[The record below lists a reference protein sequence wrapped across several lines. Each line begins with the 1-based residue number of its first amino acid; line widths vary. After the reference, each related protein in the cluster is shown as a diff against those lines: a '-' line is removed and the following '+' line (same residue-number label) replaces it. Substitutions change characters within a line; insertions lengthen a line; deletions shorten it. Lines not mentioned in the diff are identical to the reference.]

1 VLDFDLKRKKEQ
13 LRNKL
18 SKLASLRKGV
28 AKLKMPF
35 SRREGEDSTSPDE
48 NGDKKREKRE
58 TKRKPEEESIQIRQR
73 MFTVSSNETNTSER
87 TRSSEDAVSTWS
99 APEDVKDCCLS
110 DPRKKTVS
118 LPRNARLNNTI
129 GKKSKDSCGNTMSV
143 ISQDSGVFDH

>member
-1 VLDFDLKRKKEQ
+1 MGMKLMLEVKCGKITAERAIEEFRDEWNIISQILSTKQRKKEQ

-73 MFTVSSNETNTSER
+73 MFTVSSNE
-87 TRSSEDAVSTWS
+87 S
-99 APEDVKDCCLS
+99 A
-110 DPRKKTVS
+110 
-118 LPRNARLNNTI
+118 
-129 GKKSKDSCGNTMSV
+129 
-143 ISQDSGVFDH
+143 